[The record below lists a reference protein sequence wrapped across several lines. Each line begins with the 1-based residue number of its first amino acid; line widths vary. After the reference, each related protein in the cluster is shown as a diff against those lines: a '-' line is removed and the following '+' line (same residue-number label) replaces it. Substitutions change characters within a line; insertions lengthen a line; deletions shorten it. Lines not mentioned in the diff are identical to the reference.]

1 MTHPYE
7 IVKKFKNKKNSKLIS
22 FSYNEFETNL
32 DNIICTCKKIKKNPI
47 FVNTQDLIQI
57 IQTKYD

>member
-1 MTHPYE
+1 MSLRRIWIILFVHA
-7 IVKKFKNKKNSKLIS
+7 KNKKKS
-22 FSYNEFETNL
+22 
-32 DNIICTCKKIKKNPI
+32 I